1 MHIKN
6 YSRYQRESQG
16 SLPEHIE
23 ELANTLEWPIQEDF
37 YLLTCN
43 GDYVSMGQS
52 EHLGVDLLV
61 PCDTLVLA
69 PISGNLSFEEE
80 RMNPII
86 KAELSD
92 ATIKHAGLDCYLRH
106 LDMKYLHDSDRIDQ
120 NQEVG
125 RVGEF
130 PGLIYNEDMMQE
142 ILEQADGRL
151 DHLHIEFS
159 YRGQN
164 INPLLLLKRI

>member
-1 MHIKN
+1 MHVKN
-6 YSRYQRESQG
+6 YKRYQRESQG
-16 SLPEHIE
+16 SLPETIE
-23 ELANTLEWPIQEDF
+23 ELANTFEWPIREEF

-61 PCDTLVLA
+61 PCETQVFA
-69 PISGNLSFEEE
+69 PISGSLSFEEDQ
-80 RMNPII
+80 MNPINRS
-86 KAELSD
+86 ELTD
-92 ATIKHAGLDCYLRH
+92 ATIKYAGLECYLRH
-106 LDMKYLHDSDRIDQ
+106 LDFKFVPDSDRIDQ

-130 PGLIYNEDMMQE
+130 PGLIYNEAMMQE

-164 INPLLLLKRI
+164 INPLLLLKRL